1 VREAKTDE
9 VGWGWMKKYHIG
21 IAGCGPAGLSIAL
34 FLKAQGHR
42 VTLVDQLEEP
52 QPIGSGLVL
61 QPTCVAVLA
70 SLGLEGGIRA
80 LGVQIDR
87 MLGHAHPS
95 RRRVLDVR
103 YDWARPGRH
112 GLAVHRAALFNVL
125 FDAVAHAGIDVET
138 GATVTGVQEGGDRR
152 PSFETQSARLV
163 GPFDFVIDAL
173 GSRSPIRRQIW
184 PHHKMRE
191 LPFGALWASLETN
204 GGTTLSAFSSSTLE
218 QVYSRSSKMVGV
230 LPIGRITSSSSTY
243 TAFFWSLK
251 QEGFAAWQAGG
262 LDAWKDQVLALWPE
276 TEGLLSLITD
286 VHDLTFA
293 RYGHHT
299 LMTPYK
305 GRVVSIGDAAHATSP
320 QLGQGVNMALL
331 DAYALGRVFAG
342 APDPEQA
349 FRAYARARR
358 FHLRFYQAASHV
370 FTPVYQSDS
379 RVLPWLR
386 DRFFMP
392 ATKFPFVPTVL
403 GHTVGGT
410 LVPPGIEIEQ
420 SGSGD

>member
-1 VREAKTDE
+1 
-9 VGWGWMKKYHIG
+9 MKKFHIG
-21 IAGCGPAGLSIAL
+21 IAGCGPAGLSMAL
-34 FLKAQGHR
+34 FLSAQGHR

-61 QPTCVAVLA
+61 QPTGVAVLA

-95 RRRVLDVR
+95 GRRVLDVR

-112 GLAVHRAALFNVL
+112 GLAVHRAAIFNVL
-125 FDAVAHAGIDVET
+125 FDAIAQAGIDVET
-138 GATVTGVQEGGDRR
+138 GAMVTGVQEGADQR
-152 PSFETQSARLV
+152 PSFETDAGRLV

-173 GSRSPIRRQIW
+173 GSRSSLRQQIW
-184 PHHKMRE
+184 PRHHMRE
-191 LPFGALWASLETN
+191 LPFGALWASLETD
-204 GGTTLSAFSSSTLE
+204 GGSSVSAFSSSTLE

-230 LPIGRITSSSSTY
+230 LPIGQITPSSSSY

-251 QEGFAAWQAGG
+251 QEGFAAWKAGG
-262 LDAWKDQVLALWPE
+262 LDAWKDQVRALWPE
-276 TEGLLSLITD
+276 TGGLLSLITD

-299 LMTPYK
+299 LMAPHK

-331 DAYALGRVFAG
+331 DTYALAQAFA
-342 APDPEQA
+342 AAENPEQA
-349 FRAYARARR
+349 FKAYARARR

-386 DRFFMP
+386 DRFFVP
-392 ATKFPFVPTVL
+392 ATKLPFVPTLL

-410 LVPPGIEIEQ
+410 LMPPGIEIEQ
-420 SGSGD
+420 NGSGE